1 MKVAESLIHTYSAFL
16 KPQNLK
22 SIHKIGILLKLGY
35 LIVKTK
41 SHTALRSSEKGRM
54 IVDVVSPLKSY
65 PTILLEQTLDK
76 VEDTFDLSIEHRLI
90 NNNSRQKEEHDRMIT
105 IGSKL

>member
-1 MKVAESLIHTYSAFL
+1 M
-16 KPQNLK
+16 
-22 SIHKIGILLKLGY
+22 GILLKLGY

-41 SHTALRSSEKGRM
+41 SHTALRSSEKSRM

-65 PTILLEQTLDK
+65 PSILLEQILDK

-90 NNNSRQKEEHDRMIT
+90 NNNSRQKDEHDRMIT